1 MHILNIRKS
10 REVLKTEINSYH
22 IDGDHLT
29 LDGVC
34 EEWFEILWTRRFF
47 KGDEFTISL
56 PPTEKNIAL
65 FSEGK
70 VIELAKVNPLTGASE
85 HAGIIT
91 GVAITSGEKAALTI
105 SGQSFDGLLDR
116 RILSEYEYSD
126 TAMTVFRK
134 NAGDLANVKRQFA
147 ATVFDTSVDTAN
159 CGAKGML
166 FKTLAEYANALA
178 SKAGFCLQSH
188 ISHDGTSPHIVIV
201 GRQSVDRSIV
211 QTAVK
216 RVIFSNE
223 YDTAFDFERQYSDNG
238 AVTGVVVGSKLQH
251 NDTTHIDVE
260 QYTDYFGD
268 AQSYGRIEKYQ
279 SITPVTK
286 TEMRGKVEW
295 TVLDDWNTFL
305 AADELAA
312 TCYVSSTDCFG
323 ADVVIQDGWESKF
336 NIGDIVTVQNTA
348 WNMTTNKQVSEIQEY
363 WGADD
368 VTVTATLGDPPKTLT
383 EILKKG

>member
-1 MHILNIRKS
+1 M
-10 REVLKTEINSYH
+10 EIYSYH
-22 IDGDHLT
+22 IDGDYLT

-47 KGDEFTISL
+47 KGDDFTITL
-56 PPTEKNIAL
+56 PPISKNIEL

-91 GVAITSGEKAALTI
+91 GVSITSGEKAALTI

-116 RILSEYEYSD
+116 RILSEYEYGN

-134 NAGDLANVKRQFA
+134 NAGDLANVKRRFA
-147 ATVFDTSVDTAN
+147 ATVFDTSVDVIYNAN
-159 CGAKGML
+159 GML
-166 FKTLAEYANALA
+166 FKTLAEYGGTLA
-178 SKAGFCLQSH
+178 SKVGFGLQSY
-188 ISHDGTSPHIVIV
+188 ISHDGTAPRIVIG
-201 GRQSVDRSIV
+201 GRQSVDRSIA

-216 RVIFSNE
+216 RVIFSDE
-223 YDTAFDFERQYSDNG
+223 YDTAADFERNHSENG
-238 AVTGVVVGSKLQH
+238 AVTGVVVGSKSQH
-251 NDTTHIDVE
+251 NDSKRIDVE

-268 AQSYGRIEKYQ
+268 AQSYERIEKHQ

-286 TEMRGKVEW
+286 IEIRGEVEW

-305 AADELAA
+305 AAKELSE
-312 TCYVSSTDCFG
+312 TCYVSLTDCFG
-323 ADVVIQDGWESKF
+323 ANIIIRDGWESKF
-336 NIGDIVTVQNTA
+336 AVGDVVTVQNTA
-348 WNMTTNKQVSEIQEY
+348 WNAVENKQVTEIQEY
-363 WGADD
+363 WGADN

>member
-1 MHILNIRKS
+1 M
-10 REVLKTEINSYH
+10 EIYSYH

-65 FSEGK
+65 FAEGK
-70 VIELAKVNPLTGASE
+70 VIELAKLNPLTGASE

-91 GVAITSGEKAALTI
+91 GVSITSGEKAALNI

-134 NAGDLANVKRQFA
+134 NAGDLANAKRQFA

-201 GRQSVDRSIV
+201 GRQSVDRSIA

-216 RVIFSNE
+216 RVIFSDE
-223 YDTAFDFERQYSDNG
+223 YDTAADFERQYSENG
-238 AVTGVVVGSKLQH
+238 AVTGVVVGSKLQY

-268 AQSYGRIEKYQ
+268 AQSYDRIEKYQ

-286 TEMRGKVEW
+286 TETRGKTEW

-305 AADELAA
+305 VASELSEGCYISA
-312 TCYVSSTDCFG
+312 TDYFG
-323 ADVVIQDGWESKF
+323 AEIIIKGDWEQIFDV
-336 NIGDIVTVQNTA
+336 GDIVTVQNTA
-348 WNMTTNKQVSEIQEY
+348 WSAVANKQVTEVREY

-368 VTVTATLGDPPKTLT
+368 VTVTATLGEPQKTLT